1 MRHTGIILLVLLA
14 GTFTA
19 IAQNGES
26 SSEKEAKA
34 EITFTKTTHDFGK
47 IPYKGDGTYKFEF
60 ENTGS
65 KPLILTSV
73 NASCGCTSPDWPEK
87 PFKPGE
93 KGEVTV
99 KYNTGIIGKF
109 TKYIYVHSNAK
120 DNSVKLKITGVV
132 KNKNN

>member
-1 MRHTGIILLVLLA
+1 MMLLLA
-14 GTFTA
+14 GVFTSM
-19 IAQNGES
+19 AQNGDTED
-26 SSEKEAKA
+26 KKPHP

-47 IPYKGDGTYKFEF
+47 IPHKGDGTYEFEF

-93 KGEVTV
+93 KGEITV
-99 KYNTGIIGKF
+99 KYNTRINGKF

-120 DNSVKLKITGVV
+120 DERVRLKITGKVV
-132 KNKNN
+132 DNN